1 MNASLARFFPDP
13 LGFRSLQARTGTLV
27 SGSFALQF
35 FDRAFYPNTN
45 LDVYVYSQHRR
56 EVGNWVLTMGYTFIP
71 SQRQASCFDTASI
84 SPLHLYYATLDVP
97 TAFTFER
104 RVSGSLLKVRI
115 IVALKTPMEIV
126 LGSHSS
132 K

>member
-1 MNASLARFFPDP
+1 M
-13 LGFRSLQARTGTLV
+13 
-27 SGSFALQF
+27 
-35 FDRAFYPNTN
+35 
-45 LDVYVYSQHRR
+45 YSQHRR